1 MPAAPTLFLAPTA
14 PEARRAAWT
23 HLASQGALS
32 PLDPPLVFTGAS
44 AAAAWRELAREG
56 AARTQTVPRLIRA
69 DGFFARFHGANARQR
84 PIRGAD
90 RLWVLGSVL
99 RRVAPQLVHLER
111 LAHSRDFLSG
121 LGDWIGAL
129 RRAGLSEFPAAQGSD
144 ELNLLLRAYDARLA
158 DLGAFDFEAA
168 LALFPHSAA
177 QNRAFVWPRHL
188 LVDDLLDI
196 SPALEIGLQSLFERA
211 EVVAA
216 TLICP
221 GGVETENP
229 ALARS
234 LAFWRECG
242 ASVVRADEKTDSTR
256 AAARVLGLETASAR
270 PENVHL
276 SAAHTPW
283 DEMNR
288 IAAHIRR
295 EVEAGARPDDFAL
308 ACADLGG
315 YEAQARHAFAA
326 HGVPLDWPVKPTL
339 RRSPLVRGLLRA
351 ARSCRQ
357 SWNVHEVHDL
367 FGDGTLRLQCEALTF
382 DARRLRAAGRAARHP
397 ELDDLD
403 ATRAAFEAKI
413 AQFTR
418 HPKNDDAPRR
428 AAIEAALQGGDLEL
442 VAEFATL
449 CAAFSTSLSARA
461 WQSRLFDLIERLAGH
476 WLEGEGEAARA
487 AQGAIVRFKEAA
499 ERVVE
504 RAQDWRDEDV
514 EPQHPAAD
522 WMEWLE
528 WEIDA
533 VAPLESARG
542 EEWGGGVRVGSA
554 SAPPSARAL
563 FLCGWN
569 EGAWPLATSHGPL
582 GARGRDIGAVLRAGE
597 ASPIARAAHVLA
609 RAIGENEAVFLS
621 HAAYVEGHETPPSP
635 LLDDLRAAWP
645 DAIWPQLPDAE
656 VQASTRRAHLTRWN
670 RFLGSPH
677 HDGAPAQLQTLAQMR
692 AQRRETEDLGVYDGV
707 LGVRGQVLMENW
719 LQSRGGA
726 PLSPSALEMVARCP
740 MRYFF
745 ERVLGVGAE
754 EEGDDDLDA
763 RTAGT
768 LIHQIARD
776 WVETWKTPLGAQDF
790 DAAREM
796 LGEIARRECELLP
809 LRPILREAE
818 WHRLMGA
825 DGQSGPLVRWLRME
839 IAGGNGAWARDMRP
853 LGCSQVRIEGVH
865 GLEQR
870 FEIEI
875 GGETIKGVID
885 RLDVSADGSQISVL
899 DYKTGDLSSL
909 PSWKSGDSG
918 LHFQLAIYA
927 LAARQLTRRMAPA
940 PQLAM
945 AYISLR
951 RARIARGIGQ
961 EGTLGKGCVGAL
973 SLSDAAFEAWLD
985 DVSARVA
992 RLADLRRVG
1001 VFNISLQSA
1010 ADAKCANCGCK
1021 SLCGQHQPTQVARL
1035 EELRASPFFYAPQV
1049 RQWESNVTEQS

>member
-1 MPAAPTLFLAPTA
+1 MPAVPTLFLAPTA

-23 HLASQGALS
+23 HLTSGGALS

-44 AAAAWRELAREG
+44 GAAAWRELARAG
-56 AARTQTVPRLIRA
+56 VARAKTAPRFIRA
-69 DGFFARFHGANARQR
+69 DQFFARFHGANARKR

-90 RLWVLGSVL
+90 RLWVLGGVL

-129 RRAGLSEFPAAQGSD
+129 RRVNLSEFPAAQGSD
-144 ELNLLLRAYDARLA
+144 ELNLLLRAYDTRLA
-158 DLGAFDFEAA
+158 ALGAFDFEAA
-168 LALFPHSAA
+168 PTLFRPSAA
-177 QNRAFVWPRHL
+177 QNRAFAWPRHL
-188 LVDDLLDI
+188 LVDDLLEI
-196 SPALEIGLQSLFERA
+196 TPALEIGLQALFERA

-216 TLICP
+216 TLVCP

-229 ALARS
+229 ALGRA

-242 ASVVRADEKTDSTR
+242 AHVVRVGEKTDSAR
-256 AAARVLGLETASAR
+256 AAARVLGLETTVAR

-315 YEAQARHAFAA
+315 YEALARHAFAA
-326 HGVPLDWPVKPTL
+326 HGVPLDWPLQPSL

-357 SWNVHEVHDL
+357 SWNVHELHDL
-367 FGDGTLRLQCEALTF
+367 FGDGTLRLQSEALTF

-397 ELDDLD
+397 ELDDLE

-418 HPKNDDAPRR
+418 HPKNDDALRR
-428 AAIEAALQGGDLEL
+428 AAIEAALAGGDLEL

-461 WQSRLFDLIERLAGH
+461 WQSRQFDLIERLAGH
-476 WLEGEGEAARA
+476 WLESEGEAALA
-487 AQGAIVRFKEAA
+487 AQNSIVRFKEAA

-504 RAQDWRDEDV
+504 RAQNWSDEDA
-514 EPQHPAAD
+514 ESQRPAAE

-533 VAPLESARG
+533 APMETAR

-554 SAPPSARAL
+554 SAPPSARAV
-563 FLCGWN
+563 FFCGWN
-569 EGAWPLATSHGPL
+569 EGVWPLATSHGPL
-582 GARGRDIGAVLRAGE
+582 GARGRDIGAALRAGE
-597 ASPIARAAHVLA
+597 ASPIARSAHVLA
-609 RAIGENEAVFLS
+609 RAIGENKAVFLS
-621 HAAYVEGHETPPSP
+621 YAAHIEGAETPPSP

-645 DAIWPQLPDAE
+645 DASWPSLPPVEA
-656 VQASTRRAHLTRWN
+656 QASTRRAHLTRWN
-670 RFLGSPH
+670 RFLGSAH
-677 HDGAPAQLQTLAQMR
+677 HDDAPAHLQTLAKMR
-692 AQRRETEDLGVYDGV
+692 AQRRATENLGVYDGV
-707 LGVRGQVLMENW
+707 LGARGQVLMESW

-740 MRYFF
+740 VRYFF
-745 ERVLGVGAE
+745 ERILGVGTE

-768 LIHQIARD
+768 LVHQIARD
-776 WVETWKTPLGAQDF
+776 WVGEWKTPLGAEDF
-790 DAAREM
+790 EPARER
-796 LGEIARRECELLP
+796 LGEIARRECEKLP

-839 IAGGNGAWARDMRP
+839 IAGGGGAWARDMRP
-853 LGCSQVRIEGVH
+853 LGCSEVRIEGLH

-885 RLDVSADGSQISVL
+885 RLDVSADGSQIAVL
-899 DYKTGDLSSL
+899 DYKTGDLSGL

-927 LAARQLTRRMAPA
+927 LAARQLTRRMEPA

-951 RARIARGIGQ
+951 RARVARGIGQ

-1021 SLCGQHQPTQVARL
+1021 SLCGQHQPTQAARL

-1049 RQWESNVTEQS
+1049 REWESTVID